1 VFNISMQIFA
11 VILILL
17 LAVTGCSTKTQRLE
31 AQHAMLVQQNAALQK
46 QLAASLK
53 GVTVIGPVENP
64 FVPWVAGLTLAQAV
78 ATANYLDPN
87 EPKEIIITRQ
97 GETASLDA
105 QALLSGAAVP
115 LEMGDVIEIRP

>member
-1 VFNISMQIFA
+1 MRLFA
-11 VILILL
+11 VILIALL
-17 LAVTGCSTKTQRLE
+17 VATGCSTRTKQLE
-31 AQHAMLVQQNAALQK
+31 AQHALLVRQNAALQK

-53 GVTVIGPVENP
+53 GVTIIGPVENS

-87 EPKEIIITRQ
+87 EPKEILITRQ

-105 QALLSGAAVP
+105 QTLLSGAAVP
-115 LEMGDVIEIRP
+115 LEMGDVIELR

>member
-1 VFNISMQIFA
+1 MRFSTI
-11 VILILL
+11 ILILML
-17 LAVTGCSTKTQRLE
+17 VATGCSTKTQRLE

-64 FVPWVAGLTLAQAV
+64 FVPWVAGLTLAQAL
-78 ATANYLDPN
+78 ATANYLDAD
-87 EPKEIIITRQ
+87 EPKEILITRQ
-97 GETASLDA
+97 GETASLDT

-115 LEMGDVIEIRP
+115 LEMGDVIEIHP